1 MEQQS
6 YFKASTPF
14 VIALCQEKGGVGKT
28 TTAVCLAA
36 GLALKG
42 FSVLMLDLAANGNLS
57 ASFGINPNRVQRSI
71 SDLFHGTF
79 PPVNLIKPTS
89 ITKLDLIPSDASV
102 MTLAKELCKK
112 KDYER
117 LLQKILSSDDF
128 PIYDLIVLDCS
139 PGVTA
144 LTLNA
149 ISCANLILVPVI
161 CEYFALQSLDEMI
174 RLFQIA
180 QTRINHNLTYRLL
193 VTKLD
198 HRITLHK
205 RVYDQIKEHYQP
217 VVLETVIGVDV
228 KLPES
233 QLAGIPLLIYDPK
246 SRASQQYK
254 SLTDEVLPLIRTHI
268 PEPLSEV
275 MP

>member
-1 MEQQS
+1 MVQQS
-6 YFKASTPF
+6 YSKASPPF

-42 FSVLMLDLAANGNLS
+42 VSVLMLDLAANGNLS
-57 ASFGINPNRVQRSI
+57 AAFGINPNRVRRSI
-71 SDLFHGTF
+71 TDLFHGTF

-89 ITKLDLIPSDASV
+89 ITNLDLIPSDASV

-117 LLQKILSSDDF
+117 LLQKILSHNDF
-128 PIYDLIVLDCS
+128 PTYDLIVLDCS
-139 PGVTA
+139 PGVTT

-149 ISCANLILVPVI
+149 ISCANLILVPVV
-161 CEYFALQSLDEMI
+161 CEYFALQTLDEMI

-180 QTRINHNLTYRLL
+180 QTRTNLNLTYRLL

-205 RVYDQIKEHYQP
+205 RVYAQIKEHYQP
-217 VVLETVIGVDV
+217 VLLETVIGVDV

-233 QLAGIPLLIYDPK
+233 QLAGMPLLTYDPK

-254 SLTDEVLPLIRTHI
+254 SLSEEVLALIKTQILERM
-268 PEPLSEV
+268 PED